1 MIMTTQVAPGPRPGQ
16 ETAAAR
22 GTGART
28 RAGAAV
34 ARLRAA
40 LPASAADGGPRG
52 PVRPEYPWLLPSA
65 VADLAPPRRVR
76 RTVRDWIVDSLCFL
90 AALLVGVL
98 GLDALSRHASGAQ
111 VFVDVVLGLLAC
123 CALWVRRRVP
133 LGLALVLMVVGLF
146 SETSGGAIL
155 VSLFTLTVH
164 RPFRYVAWAGGL
176 TLLLVPPYFLVR
188 PDPEMSVTEAS
199 AFVVAVVGTVIG
211 WGMFV
216 RARRQLVLS
225 LRDRAARAEAEA
237 TLRAAHAQRL
247 AREEIAREMHDV
259 LAHRLSLL
267 SVHAGALEF
276 RPDAPRPEV
285 RRAAGVIRDS
295 AHEALQDLRQI
306 IGVLRAGDEGEDP
319 ARPQPT
325 LAALARLAEESREA
339 GADVDLGVDLAGQPP
354 EAVPAASGR
363 TAYRV
368 VQEGMTNARKHAPG
382 APVACRVHGR
392 PGEGLTVEVANTAP
406 PGAPAPVPGSGQGL
420 IGLRER
426 AVLAGG
432 RLEHGSTAD
441 GGFRL
446 AAWLPWPP

>member
-1 MIMTTQVAPGPRPGQ
+1 MTTKAAPGPRTGQ
-16 ETAAAR
+16 EDGTAPGAR
-22 GTGART
+22 GRT
-28 RAGAAV
+28 RAGAVV
-34 ARLRAA
+34 ARLRA
-40 LPASAADGGPRG
+40 LPPTGAARREPCG

-65 VADLAPPRRVR
+65 VADLTPARRAR
-76 RTVRDWIVDSLCFL
+76 RTVRDWLVDGLCFL
-90 AALLVGVL
+90 SALLVGVI
-98 GLDALSRHASGAQ
+98 GLDTLGRGASHAE
-111 VFVDVVLGLLAC
+111 VLVDVVLGLLAC
-123 CALWVRRRVP
+123 CALWVRRRAP
-133 LGLALVLMVVGLF
+133 LGLALVLMAVGLF

-164 RPFRYVAWAGGL
+164 RPFRYVAWVGSL
-176 TLLLVPPYFLVR
+176 TLLLVPPYYLLR
-188 PDPEMSVTEAS
+188 PDPDLSVTGAT
-199 AFVVAVVGTVIG
+199 AFVCVMVGTVIG

-237 TLRAAHAQRL
+237 ALRAEHAQRL

-306 IGVLRAGDEGEDP
+306 IGVLRAGEEGGDP
-319 ARPQPT
+319 ERPQPT
-325 LAALARLAEESREA
+325 LAALARLTEESRAA
-339 GADVDLGVDLAGQPP
+339 GADVDLAVDLAGRPP
-354 EAVPAASGR
+354 DTVPAATGR
-363 TAYRV
+363 TAYRI
-368 VQEGMTNARKHAPG
+368 VQEALTNARKHAPG
-382 APVACRVHGR
+382 APVTCRVHGR
-392 PGEGLTVEVANTAP
+392 PGEGLTVEIANTAP

-432 RLEHGSTAD
+432 RLEHGPAGN

-446 AAWLPWPP
+446 TAWLPWPA